1 MSYNNLIFLCSA
13 AVVIFGVV
21 KTDFCKNTIL
31 KFLSIFSV
39 KILLYSKLVM
49 NVEIMRYGSNV
60 NVSAMRRTVVMTI
73 QSFEIVHQIVV
84 EEVVIVKKTLKEIV
98 KENV

>member
-1 MSYNNLIFLCSA
+1 
-13 AVVIFGVV
+13 
-21 KTDFCKNTIL
+21 
-31 KFLSIFSV
+31 
-39 KILLYSKLVM
+39 M